1 MARYIAG
8 FLLAVGLIIIVI
20 ILIVKGLTSSP
31 QKVLNLD
38 GYANTDTIVQLT
50 IDSPVTAASNH
61 HDIIINVGNTQA
73 SLTITQGYDQ
83 QVINTQAYPMNATAY
98 GVFLR
103 SLTLNG
109 FTLGNNSPSLADEQ
123 GHCALGDRYIY
134 EVINGQ
140 GSDLERYWYTTCG
153 TGTFEGNISVIH
165 QLFVA
170 QIPDYA
176 NLTAGVSL

>member
-1 MARYIAG
+1 MVRYIIG
-8 FLLAVGLIIIVI
+8 FLLAVGLIIV
-20 ILIVKGLTSSP
+20 LIVLIIKGLTSSP
-31 QKVLNLD
+31 QKVLNID
-38 GYANTDTIVQLT
+38 GYANTDTTVQMT

-61 HDIIINVGNTQA
+61 YDIIINVGNIQA
-73 SLTITQGYDQ
+73 SLTITQGYGQ
-83 QVINTQAYPMNATAY
+83 QVINTQSYPMNTTAY

-103 SLTLNG
+103 SLMLNG
-109 FTLGNNSPSLADEQ
+109 FTDGNNSSSLADEQ

-140 GSDLERYWYTTCG
+140 GSDLERYWNTTCG

-165 QLFVA
+165 QLFEA

-176 NLTAGVSL
+176 DLTANIPL

>member
-1 MARYIAG
+1 MVRYIVG
-8 FLLAVGLIIIVI
+8 FLLAVGLIIV
-20 ILIVKGLTSSP
+20 LIVLIIKGLASSP
-31 QKVLNLD
+31 QKVFNLD
-38 GYANTDTIVQLT
+38 DYANTNTTVQLT

-61 HDIIINVGNTQA
+61 HDIIINVGNIQA

-83 QVINTQAYPMNATAY
+83 QIINTQAYPMNTAAY
-98 GVFLR
+98 AVFLR
-103 SLTLNG
+103 SLMING
-109 FTLGNNSPSLADEQ
+109 FTEGNNSPSLADEQ

-140 GSDLERYWYTTCG
+140 GSDLEHYWYTTCG

-165 QLFVA
+165 QLFAA

-176 NLTAGVSL
+176 TLTANIAL